1 MFSLFLSMPNY
12 EDTPTTTILLQINL
26 PWWCLGMSLDQV
38 KYTYPCL
45 PAFIMTEHWLKQS
58 KMLPSH
64 IAIEWWCQKMKM
76 DQLHHKT
83 SANKPPLTGVGMSL
97 DQVKYTYPCLP
108 TFIMTE
114 HWLKQPKMLP
124 CHIAVKYQTMKMHQP
139 PQYSCKYVFP
149 DWCRNEFGSS
159 KICLSMFTSFYYDWT
174 LAEAA
179 KNAAFPATLLSSTK
193 LWRCNNHHETPADKP
208 SLTGVGMNLGPVKY
222 AYPCLPAFIMTEHW
236 LKQPKLLALL
246 PPCCWVKNMKM
257 QQTPQNSFK

>member
-1 MFSLFLSMPNY
+1 MFTSFYYDWTLAEAAENAAFPAKFLSN
-12 EDTPTTTILLQINL
+12 TK
-26 PWWCLGMSLDQV
+26 PWRCI
-38 KYTYPCL
+38 K
-45 PAFIMTEHWLKQS
+45 
-58 KMLPSH
+58 
-64 IAIEWWCQKMKM
+64 
-76 DQLHHKT
+76 HHKT
-83 SANKPPLTGVGMSL
+83 PADKTSLTGVGMNL
-97 DQVKYTYPCLP
+97 DQVK
-108 TFIMTE
+108 
-114 HWLKQPKMLP
+114 
-124 CHIAVKYQTMKMHQP
+124 KY
-139 PQYSCKYVFP
+139 F
-149 DWCRNEFGSS
+149 
-159 KICLSMFTSFYYDWT
+159 SMFTSFYYDWT